1 MLSAEYQLGEAILDV
16 GLKVSL
22 HQEFVELRRE
32 TDGIPD
38 PSTRGEMLQLIAKV
52 EQALLS

>member
-1 MLSAEYQLGEAILDV
+1 MLSAEYQPGEAILDV
-16 GLKVSL
+16 DLKVSL
-22 HQEFVELRRE
+22 HQEFVELRRK

-38 PSTRGEMLQLIAKV
+38 PMTRVEMLQLISKI

>member
-1 MLSAEYQLGEAILDV
+1 MLSAEYRLGEAIPDV

-22 HQEFVELRRE
+22 HQEFVELRRKI
-32 TDGIPD
+32 DRIPD
-38 PSTRGEMLQLIAKV
+38 PMTRVEMLQLITKI

>member
-22 HQEFVELRRE
+22 HQEFVELRRKM
-32 TDGIPD
+32 DGIPD
-38 PSTRGEMLQLIAKV
+38 PRTRVEMLQLITKIELV
-52 EQALLS
+52 LLS